1 MRLDRAVLRSPR
13 SGALLLV
20 VGVVLVVAGVAF
32 HGVAAAHRPSGP
44 DGGDT
49 WTVVLNHAGLRAGAY
64 GAVVAGAFLAV
75 RGWNLRRRRD

>member
-1 MRLDRAVLRSPR
+1 MSRPSP
-13 SGALLLV
+13 SGSFLLL

-49 WTVVLNHAGLRAGAY
+49 WTVLLNHAGLRAGAY

>member
-1 MRLDRAVLRSPR
+1 MRLDRGVLRSPR

-20 VGVVLVVAGVAF
+20 VGVVLLLAGVAF

-49 WTVVLNHAGLRAGAY
+49 WTVLLNHAGLRAGAY
-64 GAVVAGAFLAV
+64 GRRRRGGVLAV
-75 RGWNLRRRRD
+75 RGWSLRRCRD

>member
-1 MRLDRAVLRSPR
+1 MRLDRRVLRSPR

-20 VGVVLVVAGVAF
+20 VGVVLLLAGVAF

-49 WTVVLNHAGLRAGAY
+49 WTVLLNHAGLRAGAY
-64 GAVVAGAFLAV
+64 GAVVAGAYLAV
-75 RGWNLRRRRD
+75 RGWSLRRCRD